1 MVGINIDANL
11 KKCDKIWLIEHN
23 DSQKEWRFI
32 YFDAFSGKIKS
43 ELLAHDEGFFGVL
56 TKLHESLF
64 LGKSG
69 HVILTLTAIFTFF
82 ICISGFVIYRKFWL
96 TLLRL
101 RVNRLNVFMSDIHK
115 MIGIFSTP
123 ILLLICISGVWW
135 EFQMARMP
143 EFKNDFVIDAKIY
156 NKSLSLDE
164 LVTRSKNDLAGFE
177 PHFISLPFM
186 QGANIRLFG
195 YVKDQNFLHNE
206 YSSILTYDKNSG
218 ELVSILDIKN
228 ANLSEEILSAFR
240 KSYFG
245 NYNQITKFIWF

>member
-1 MVGINIDANL
+1 
-11 KKCDKIWLIEHN
+11 
-23 DSQKEWRFI
+23 
-32 YFDAFSGKIKS
+32 
-43 ELLAHDEGFFGVL
+43 
-56 TKLHESLF
+56 
-64 LGKSG
+64 
-69 HVILTLTAIFTFF
+69 
-82 ICISGFVIYRKFWL
+82 
-96 TLLRL
+96 
-101 RVNRLNVFMSDIHK
+101 MSDIHK

-123 ILLLICISGVWW
+123 ILLLICVSGVWW
-135 EFQMARMP
+135 EFQMARTP

-164 LVTRSKNDLAGFE
+164 LVARSKNDLVGFE

-206 YSSILTYDKNSG
+206 YSSILTYDKNNG

-240 KSYFG
+240 KSHFG
-245 NYNQITKFIWF
+245 NYNQITKFIWFLVGISPLILSISGLYLWTKRNFKRRKNEKNFN